1 MERIDLD
8 AARAARREAR
18 GESPVLVFK
27 GEEYELAPEMPL
39 ELVELVVQLEQ
50 VGNDQDSGIKVFGIL
65 ERMFKVVLGEQYE
78 KFKSSGA
85 SVQDLGPLIAGMEQV
100 YGLSLGESLA
110 SGSSLNRAG
119 RRSRQTSKPT
129 TRSTSVKSIGAAG

>member
-18 GESPVLVFK
+18 GESPVLVFM
-27 GEEYELAPEMPL
+27 GSEYELAPEMPL

-65 ERMFKVVLGEQYE
+65 ERMFKVVLGEHYDR
-78 KFKSSGA
+78 FKASGA
-85 SVQDLGPLIAGMEQV
+85 TLQDLGPLIAGIEKV

-119 RRSRQTSKPT
+119 RRSRRTSKPT
-129 TRSTSVKSIGAAG
+129 TGSTSVKSIGAMG